1 MKQSILTLLLKAR
14 TEKRATALLTH
25 LESGVQTVV
34 VDGVPS
40 GDLQVTPDLAS
51 AMAETR
57 KADRS
62 RRVDAEA
69 GPVFI
74 QIFNPPLR
82 LAIIGAVHIAQ
93 PLAPMASLAGY
104 DVTVIDPRR
113 AFASDER
120 FPAVSVLRDWPDES
134 LRALKPDERTAVV
147 ALTHD
152 PKLDD
157 PALDVALKSEAFY
170 IAALGSRKTHAARL
184 ERLTALG
191 HSAETL
197 ARIHGPAGLSVG
209 AVSPAEIAIA
219 IMAQMTATLRQ
230 RPISAEAAA

>member
-1 MKQSILTLLLKAR
+1 MIIDGAPDGDLSLTPALMTSVAEAR
-14 TEKRATALLTH
+14 T
-25 LESGVQTVV
+25 
-34 VDGVPS
+34 
-40 GDLQVTPDLAS
+40 
-51 AMAETR
+51 
-57 KADRS
+57 ADKS
-62 RRVDAEA
+62 RRVDTAD

-120 FPAVSVLRDWPDES
+120 FPSVTVLTDWPDEAMA
-134 LRALKPDERTAVV
+134 ALAPDNRTAIV

-157 PALDVALKSEAFY
+157 PALDVALKSDAFY
-170 IAALGSRKTHAARL
+170 IAALGSRKTHARRL
-184 ERLTALG
+184 ERLAELG
-191 HSAETL
+191 HPPEVL
-197 ARIHGPAGLSVG
+197 ARIHGPAGLAVG

-219 IMAQMTATLRQ
+219 IMAEMTAALRQ
-230 RPISAEAAA
+230 PRQPAEAAA